1 MLITDIAAQRLLHQQ
16 LIHTSFKQ
24 PAEIVS
30 FFGAMQAQEH
40 AHSKWGIGVRLPG
53 MTDAGIE
60 KALSNKSLI
69 RTTVFRGTLHLVAA
83 ADVRWMLQ
91 LIAPAMKARMGSMK
105 KQMGMDDALLH
116 KTNQLIIKVLQ
127 GGNHLTRKALATY
140 LQENGIATD
149 DHRMNHIV
157 YHAAL
162 EGIICNG
169 PLSGKQST
177 YTLLDEWLPGS
188 TLLSREDALTTL
200 ARRYFISHGPA
211 TLPDFAQWSGLSL
224 TDARAG
230 LNGAQEHLQAQEI
243 NETTYWMAPG
253 RKKAAPETHLLLP
266 AFDEYFIGYKDRS
279 PLIDMQFAKKVMTI
293 NGIFNPI
300 LVHNGQIIGTW
311 KRTFKKDSVTI
322 TVESFKPLKK
332 AARKAFEPAAQQYAD
347 FLGFTLTAFTA
358 ADPK

>member
-1 MLITDIAAQRLLHQQ
+1 MLFTDIAAQRLLHQQ
-16 LIHTSFKQ
+16 LIHTAFKQ

-40 AHSKWGIGVRLPG
+40 AHSKWGIGARLPG
-53 MTDAGIE
+53 ITDAGIE
-60 KALSNKSLI
+60 EALRNKSLI
-69 RTTVFRGTLHLVAA
+69 RTTIFRGTLHLVAA

-91 LIAPAMKARMGSMK
+91 LIAPGMKTRMGSMK
-105 KQMGMDDALLH
+105 RQLGMEDALLH
-116 KTNQLIIKVLQ
+116 KTNQLIIKALE
-127 GGNHLTRKALATY
+127 GGNHLTRKALTTY

-149 DHRMNHIV
+149 DQRMNHII

-169 PLSGKQST
+169 LLSGKQST
-177 YTLLDEWLPGS
+177 YTLLDEWLPVS
-188 TLLSREDALTTL
+188 TLLSREEALTTL
-200 ARRYFISHGPA
+200 ARRYFTSHGPA

-230 LNGAQEHLQAQEI
+230 LQGAQEHLQAQEI
-243 NETTYWMAPG
+243 NEATYWMAPG
-253 RKKAAPETHLLLP
+253 RKKVVPETHLLLP

-279 PLIDMQFAKKVMTI
+279 PLIDMPFAKEVMTV

-300 LVHNGQIIGTW
+300 MVHNGQITGTW
-311 KRTFKKDSVTI
+311 KRTFKKDSVAI
-322 TVESFKPLKK
+322 TVASFKPLKK
-332 AARKAFEPAAQQYAD
+332 AAGKAFEPAAQQYAG
-347 FLGFTLTAFTA
+347 FLGLTLAAFTT